1 MTILTAMTKYLNVSR
16 QLRTAVVLGLLCI
29 AALSSCEKRE
39 IFHSIMPATVKLHS
53 GDVVFRRGMSLTS
66 HAVIAADAQGNYS
79 HVGIVVDSAGKK
91 MIVHAVPGEPDF
103 DGDVDRV
110 KMDVPE
116 KFFSS
121 EYASKGEVCR
131 PTDETMAAKAA
142 QTALRLYNKRV
153 LFDDDFDD
161 SDTTKMYCTELI
173 VYAFK
178 HAGTDISEGRRHKV
192 DIPIIKA
199 DCILPSDIHSSP
211 YLRTIIMFHK

>member
-1 MTILTAMTKYLNVSR
+1 MTILTAMTKSLNVCR

-66 HAVIAADAQGNYS
+66 HAVLAADAQGNYS

-110 KMDVPE
+110 
-116 KFFSS
+116 
-121 EYASKGEVCR
+121 
-131 PTDETMAAKAA
+131 
-142 QTALRLYNKRV
+142 
-153 LFDDDFDD
+153 
-161 SDTTKMYCTELI
+161 
-173 VYAFK
+173 
-178 HAGTDISEGRRHKV
+178 
-192 DIPIIKA
+192 
-199 DCILPSDIHSSP
+199 
-211 YLRTIIMFHK
+211 

>member
-1 MTILTAMTKYLNVSR
+1 
-16 QLRTAVVLGLLCI
+16 
-29 AALSSCEKRE
+29 
-39 IFHSIMPATVKLHS
+39 MPATVKLHS

-66 HAVIAADAQGNYS
+66 HAVLAADAQGNYS

-131 PTDETMAAKAA
+131 PTDEAMAAKAA
-142 QTALRLYNKRV
+142 QTALRLYKKRV

>member
-16 QLRTAVVLGLLCI
+16 QLRTAVVLGFLCI
-29 AALSSCEKRE
+29 AVLSSCEKRE
-39 IFHSIMPATVKLHS
+39 IFHSIMPASVKLHS
-53 GDVVFRRGMSLTS
+53 SDVVFRRGMSLTS

-142 QTALRLYNKRV
+142 QTAC
-153 LFDDDFDD
+153 DFIINGCC
-161 SDTTKMYCTELI
+161 STMISTTATRQRCTVRNSSSTLLSMP
-173 VYAFK
+173 APTSAK
-178 HAGTDISEGRRHKV
+178 AGGTRSTYR
-192 DIPIIKA
+192 
-199 DCILPSDIHSSP
+199 
-211 YLRTIIMFHK
+211 